1 MKRFL
6 SWNIDAHPGGRCS
19 LAMLVLAV
27 LTRTAGL
34 AATAASAEDRA
45 EVSLTVN
52 VADAPWTGEQT
63 TLNLDLKTP
72 ALSFAEIHFDLPEV
86 AGALLLRTDS
96 TTVKLSERRGGETW
110 QVLRYPI
117 TLFPQQAGELLVP
130 PIEVRFK
137 TRAGFGAEPTSH
149 RLETAPLQL
158 AVRQPPGLE
167 PGKVVV
173 TTPDHS
179 VSANWTLPRQ
189 PVRAGDAI
197 TLTVER
203 RAARLS
209 AMLLPAL
216 PVFEAEGLAAYPAAP
231 LIDDRT
237 NRGSLVGARTDRITW
252 IVERPG
258 DYRLPTVAF
267 RWWDPVREAL
277 NTDVVDGVS
286 FSAEAA
292 PGQPAP
298 AGPRDA
304 APGRTPGI
312 SARHLVLGAV
322 AVLLIAAA
330 LRFGRQIGAFLSA
343 ARRRIFPPARAVL
356 KTLNPGA
363 SS

>member
-1 MKRFL
+1 MKRRL
-6 SWNIDAHPGGRCS
+6 SCTIDARRGERCS
-19 LAMLVLAV
+19 LAVLALAVLVLA
-27 LTRTAGL
+27 AGL

-52 VADAPWTGEQT
+52 VADDPWTGEQT

-117 TLFPQQAGELLVP
+117 TLFPQQAGDLTVP
-130 PIEVRFK
+130 AFQVRFK
-137 TRAGFGAEPTSH
+137 TRAGFGTEPTSH
-149 RLETAPLQL
+149 RLETGPLQL
-158 AVRQPPGLE
+158 VVRQPPGLE

-179 VSANWTLPRQ
+179 VTANWTLPQQ

-197 TLTVER
+197 SLTVER

-237 NRGSLVGARTDRITW
+237 NRGSLVGVRTDRITW
-252 IVERPG
+252 IVERAG
-258 DYRLPTVAF
+258 DYTLPTVAF

-292 PGQPAP
+292 PGQPASTGTP
-298 AGPRDA
+298 DA
-304 APGRTPGI
+304 APGRTTGF
-312 SARHLVLGAV
+312 SARHLALGAV
-322 AVLLIAAA
+322 AVLLIAVA
-330 LRFGRQIGAFLSA
+330 LRFHREIGVFLSA
-343 ARRRIFPPARAVL
+343 ARRRIFPPARALL
-356 KTLNPGA
+356 KSLNPGA

>member
-6 SWNIDAHPGGRCS
+6 SWNIDAHRRCRR
-19 LAMLVLAV
+19 LLAV
-27 LTRTAGL
+27 LVLTAGL

-52 VADAPWTGEQT
+52 VDDAPWTGEQT

-117 TLFPQQAGELLVP
+117 TLFPQQAGDLTVP
-130 PIEVRFK
+130 PFEVRFR
-137 TRAGFGAEPTSH
+137 TRAGFGTEPTSH

-158 AVRQPPGLE
+158 VVRQPPGLE

-179 VSANWTLPRQ
+179 VTANWTLPQQ

-237 NRGSLVGARTDRITW
+237 NRGSLVGERTDRITW

-277 NTDVVDGVS
+277 NTDVVDGVV
-286 FSAEAA
+286 FTAEAT
-292 PGQPAP
+292 PGQPGAAS
-298 AGPRDA
+298 AGPREA
-304 APGRTPGI
+304 TPGRAIGI
-312 SARHLVLGAV
+312 SAMHLALGAIT
-322 AVLLIAAA
+322 VLLIAAA
-330 LRFGRQIGAFLSA
+330 LRFRRQIGAFLSA
-343 ARRRIFPPARAVL
+343 ARRRIFPPARALL